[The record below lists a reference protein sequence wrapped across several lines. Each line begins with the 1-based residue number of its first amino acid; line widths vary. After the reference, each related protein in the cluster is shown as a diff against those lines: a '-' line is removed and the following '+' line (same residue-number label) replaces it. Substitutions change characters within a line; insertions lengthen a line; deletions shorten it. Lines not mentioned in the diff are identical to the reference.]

1 MSTMQTLMLVS
12 CPLLPTVL
20 MIGTTCAPLVA
31 GRLGIHR
38 FPAVLYLA
46 YVERRLL
53 PLHCLQGGVVGAN
66 RLLGGTLELLDAL
79 AAHEQAVAERSSS
92 QSASQRIREEQD
104 VAYQRS
110 LAADAKKEAERQRAE
125 QERRQAENRRAQE
138 LADRQA
144 RRDERL
150 RQLATL
156 LPSEAG
162 EEDGSA
168 LRLSLQLLDGRRA
181 IRRFGPEA
189 GLDDL
194 YNWAFTLVGED
205 LNVAE
210 DAFVIRTM
218 LPPVI
223 FERNGR
229 SLAEA
234 GIQNQMKLIVE
245 RKDDADQPPHRC
257 PP

>member
-1 MSTMQTLMLVS
+1 MPTLMPVP
-12 CPLLPTVL
+12 CPLLIDATR
-20 MIGTTCAPLVA
+20 AYPLVA
-31 GRLGIHR
+31 GRLGIHQ

-53 PLHCLQGGVVGAN
+53 PLYSLQGGVVGAS
-66 RLLGGTLELLDAL
+66 RLLEATLEMLDAL
-79 AAHEQAVAERSSS
+79 AAHEQTVAQRSSS

-104 VAYQRS
+104 AAYQRS

-125 QERRQAENRRAQE
+125 QERRQAEDRRAQE

-156 LPSEAG
+156 LPPEAG

-168 LRLSLQLLDGRRA
+168 LRLSLQLLDGRRV

-189 GLDDL
+189 GLTDL
-194 YNWAFTLVGED
+194 YNWAFTLVGKD
-205 LNVAE
+205 LSLAE
-210 DAFVIRTM
+210 EAFVIRTM

-223 FERNGR
+223 FERDGR

-245 RKDDADQPPHRC
+245 RQDDE
-257 PP
+257 